1 MESLSLNFPIKH
13 LRLLPF
19 KKYRKFFFSFNLI
32 VSFFFFFFEE
42 TPAFQRE
49 ELVGWNLGLGY
60 QIAQAWAKERA
71 AEASA
76 TSTLDKLSLFCLPV
90 GVRPSQ
96 ELKDR
101 INISSPTQHPTLK
114 TEDVVK
120 AKPGVNL
127 STPSWNEL
135 TDTGL
140 EAVRDFYNTASALLK
155 GNPTD
160 PPKKEGLLSA
170 RAASMLVIC

>member
-1 MESLSLNFPIKH
+1 MC
-13 LRLLPF
+13 
-19 KKYRKFFFSFNLI
+19 
-32 VSFFFFFFEE
+32 VFFFFFNYEE

-49 ELVGWNLGLGY
+49 ELVSWNLGLGY
-60 QIAQAWAKERA
+60 QIAKAWAKERA

-76 TSTLDKLSLFCLPV
+76 TSTLNKLSFFCLPV

-127 STPSWNEL
+127 STPSWTEL

-140 EAVRDFYNTASALLK
+140 EAVREFYNTASALLK

-160 PPKKEGLLSA
+160 PPKKEGFLSA
-170 RAASMLVIC
+170 RAASMLVICECKFFSDVQCRSLMVC